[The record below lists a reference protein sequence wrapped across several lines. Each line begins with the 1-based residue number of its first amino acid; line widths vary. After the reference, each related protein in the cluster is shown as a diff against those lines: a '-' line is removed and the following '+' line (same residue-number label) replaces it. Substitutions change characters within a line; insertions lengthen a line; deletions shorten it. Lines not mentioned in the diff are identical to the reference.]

1 MMNLAYRARWAGV
14 VGALVLPL
22 LASACDP
29 KKELLAP
36 QQPGVIS
43 PGDIQSATGAGAA
56 YVGAVGYLN
65 TAINGSGTSNTESL
79 WNWTGLFTDEF
90 KSADTFSQRNDDDR
104 RALQDNDGV
113 LTPIYRR
120 VQQGRGHARTA
131 INLLLEFE
139 PDQTAKIAEMYFVM
153 GFLEMSLGEYFCNGI
168 PLGETVD
175 GVPQYT
181 QPLKTQAV
189 LQSAIAR
196 FDSALTYLGGA
207 SGDNAAAVKNAVLV
221 AKARAQ
227 VDLGQF
233 ATGATTVAS
242 VPTGFQYN
250 LGYSASTV
258 DNEWWILGPSV
269 QRYSVGD
276 STDISGPVLNAI
288 PFASLDDPRVPIFS
302 TGRPGE
308 DNQTIFIWTHVLEGR
323 DTPTPLVSGIDAR
336 LIEAEAKLQTGDY
349 AAMMTILN
357 DLRTHAQTIGTY
369 KVAAMA
375 PLSTTP
381 STKDAAIDLFFREKA
396 LWQFGRG
403 YRMDDL
409 RRLVRQ
415 YGRTQDKVFPTGNF
429 FKTGTYGDEVAFPV
443 PDDERTNPNF
453 QGCIDRNA

>member
-1 MMNLAYRARWAGV
+1 MMKIAYGARWAIAAGV
-14 VGALVLPL
+14 LALPL
-22 LASACDP
+22 VATGCDP
-29 KKELLAP
+29 KKELLEP
-36 QQPGVIS
+36 QQPSVIS
-43 PGDIQSATGAGAA
+43 PGDIQSATGADGL
-56 YVGAVGYLN
+56 YVGALGYMN
-65 TAINGSGTSNTESL
+65 TALNGSGTSNTESL

-131 INLLLEFE
+131 INALLQFE
-139 PDQTAKIAEMYFVM
+139 PDAKSKIAEMYFVM

-181 QPLKTQAV
+181 EPLTTQQV
-189 LQSAIAR
+189 LQTAVAR
-196 FDSALTYLGGA
+196 FDTALTYLG
-207 SGDNAAAVKNAVLV
+207 SSTDTQSKLVRNAVLV
-221 AKARAQ
+221 AKGRAQ

-233 ATGATTVAS
+233 AAAATTVAA
-242 VPTGFQYN
+242 VPTAYQYAFT
-250 LGYSASTV
+250 YSPSTV

-276 STDISGPVLNAI
+276 SVDISGPVLNAI
-288 PFASLDDPRVPIFS
+288 PFASLNDPRVPIFT

-308 DNQTIFIWTHVLEGR
+308 DNQTIFVWTHVLEGR
-323 DTPTPLVSGIDAR
+323 DDPTPVVSGIDAR
-336 LIEAEAKLQTGDY
+336 LIEAEALLQTGDY
-349 AAMMTILN
+349 AGLIKNLN
-357 DLRTHAQTIGTY
+357 DLRTHPQTIGLFDVPAMPALT
-369 KVAAMA
+369 AA
-375 PLSTTP
+375 PT
-381 STKDAAIDLFFREKA
+381 TKDDAINLFFREKA

-415 YGRTQDKVFPTGNF
+415 YQRPQEKVYPSGAF
-429 FKTGTYGDEVAFPV
+429 FKTGSYGDEVAFPV
-443 PDDERTNPNF
+443 VDDEKTNPNF